1 MPKESRISISD
12 IRSDIALLTFEADG
26 GGRVN
31 LDDGLLDQIDQAME
45 KLAARTDL
53 VGVVVR
59 SNGRSLFAEPWEID
73 SQSDRFDWDDQQVI
87 RYSQRGRAVLAR
99 FSRCPFPSVS
109 LIENDCLGLALE
121 LTLWTDYRMAVDSSS
136 VGSSSVEIGLTP
148 GWGGASLLPRIVG
161 LEAAADLITSGRQAS
176 AEQALEIGIVNEVCS
191 AETVLERAVDLIDRV
206 NVSRAFVQYR
216 KGLMGCVPRITP
228 ETWQDIAEPILKT
241 YGQQI
246 LSNGNVF
253 LYAPTVALE
262 HLTRTCASPIQV
274 AWKSESVALSQV
286 WGSPAHRGL
295 SYYQSALRHNSVQ
308 PGLVDLSLEAMPIRT
323 VGIVGA
329 GLMGGSI
336 AKICYDA
343 GLSVRLLDADNDL
356 AANVV
361 KQIADQ
367 RMTKNDSDD
376 SPPSNIHCATDYD
389 QFSDCDLVIE
399 SVVETLDVKRIVLK
413 RIESAVSKQTIIAT
427 NTSAIPI
434 EKLAADLE
442 LADRF
447 CGIHFCHPELMALVE
462 VVCGPATSP
471 ATVSTAVGFVRRIA
485 KIPIAMQDSP
495 GFVVNRLLAALLN
508 ASLDLFVNGVEIQQ
522 IDDAMREFGFA
533 GGPFEIIDV
542 IGVDTCM
549 YAGRTMWEAGVEC
562 VSLSPILPKLMK
574 NKRLGRK
581 SGQGFYEYP
590 DQTGAAIWNPAVGDL
605 INGYRSETSSDLG
618 EAEIQQRILSSVAA
632 EANLILK
639 KKIVGNRFDIDLC
652 IVNGF
657 SFPKHRGGILFWDA
671 EDYELGCGF
680 CSAPSGQMP

>member
-1 MPKESRISISD
+1 MSKQSRISLAD
-12 IRSDIALLTFEADG
+12 VRPDIALLTLEADRE
-26 GGRVN
+26 GRVS
-31 LDDGLLDQIDQAME
+31 LDDGLIDEIDQAME
-45 KLAARTDL
+45 KLSARTDL

-59 SNGRSLFAEPWEID
+59 SAGRLAFAEPWVID
-73 SQSDRFDWDDQQVI
+73 GQRFGWDDKQVI

-121 LTLWTDYRMAVDSSS
+121 LTLWTDYRLVVAEAAVGLPS
-136 VGSSSVEIGLTP
+136 VQIGLTP

-161 LEAAADLITSGRQAS
+161 LEAAADLITSGCQLNAD
-176 AEQALEIGIVNEVCS
+176 QALQTGVVNEVCS
-191 AETVLERAVDLIDRV
+191 AETAIEQAVALIDRV
-206 NVSRAFVQYR
+206 NVSSAFIQNR
-216 KGLMGCVPRITP
+216 KALMGPVPGITP
-228 ETWQDIAEPILKT
+228 ETWQDIAEPIMKT
-241 YGQQI
+241 YGQRI
-246 LSNGNVF
+246 LNNSDVF

-286 WGSPAHRGL
+286 WGSPANQGL
-295 SYYQSALRHNSVQ
+295 TYYQSALRHNSVQ
-308 PGLVDLSLEAMPIRT
+308 PGLVDLSLNARPVGS

-336 AKICYDA
+336 AKICYAA

-356 AANVV
+356 AADVV
-361 KQIADQ
+361 KRIVAQEQPKD
-367 RMTKNDSDD
+367 NSDA
-376 SPPSNIHCATDYD
+376 SSVGQVHCATDYD

-399 SVVETLDVKRIVLK
+399 SVVETIDVKRIVLK
-413 RIESAVSKQTIIAT
+413 RIESAVSRQTIIAT

-434 EKLAADLE
+434 EKLAAGLE
-442 LADRF
+442 HPDRF

-462 VVCGPATSP
+462 VVCGPATNP
-471 ATVSTAVGFVRRIA
+471 ATVRAAVGFVQRIA

-508 ASLDLFVNGVEIQQ
+508 ASLELFVNGVEIQQ

-581 SGQGFYEYP
+581 SGKGFYEYP
-590 DQTGAAIWNPAVGDL
+590 NKTEPPVWNPSVGDL
-605 INGYRSETSSDLG
+605 INGYRSETSSDLNG
-618 EAEIQQRILSSVAA
+618 EEIQQRILDLVAA
-632 EANLILK
+632 EANLILDE
-639 KKIVGNRFDIDLC
+639 KIVGNRFDIDLC

-657 SFPKHRGGILFWDA
+657 SFPKHRGGILFWQD
-671 EDYELGCGF
+671 ENV
-680 CSAPSGQMP
+680 S